1 MSNSVSHS
9 ELKFLLDENVDIRL
23 KRFLKSKGLN
33 TTLKPKELSN
43 GRLAEFSISEQRVLI
58 TNDSDFTD
66 SKLFPKEKVFSVVWL
81 RIPQDKPELL
91 IKSFSKL
98 LKEKTSS
105 EDFKGNLITLEED
118 SYEVSP
124 IPSSTLT

>member
-81 RIPQDKPELL
+81 RTPQDKIESL
-91 IKSFSKL
+91 F
-98 LKEKTSS
+98 
-105 EDFKGNLITLEED
+105 
-118 SYEVSP
+118 
-124 IPSSTLT
+124 